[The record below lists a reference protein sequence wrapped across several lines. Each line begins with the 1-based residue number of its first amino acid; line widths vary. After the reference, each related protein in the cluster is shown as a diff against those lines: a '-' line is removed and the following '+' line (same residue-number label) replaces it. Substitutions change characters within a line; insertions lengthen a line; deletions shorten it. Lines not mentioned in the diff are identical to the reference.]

1 MYDNVY
7 KQSGFFRHVF
17 SFYVSWIAQLWTSNL
32 NAKKWKLSALF
43 NWTIKL
49 LKSLIYALYF
59 HYHNPRVYW
68 IWFLLIWILIVPVRN
83 IAFELIKSMRNL
95 KLKQMLFSL
104 FSKLINPLTLSTN
117 FTCKFPLVKMINPY
131 NHTVQPR
138 GKQVYKAR

>member
-1 MYDNVY
+1 MITYINKAVFLDM
-7 KQSGFFRHVF
+7 FFF
-17 SFYVSWIAQLWTSNL
+17 FCFL
-32 NAKKWKLSALF
+32 NGAVLDLKPKTCLKKLKLSALF

-49 LKSLIYALYF
+49 LKSIIYALYF
-59 HYHNPRVYW
+59 HYHNPRVNW